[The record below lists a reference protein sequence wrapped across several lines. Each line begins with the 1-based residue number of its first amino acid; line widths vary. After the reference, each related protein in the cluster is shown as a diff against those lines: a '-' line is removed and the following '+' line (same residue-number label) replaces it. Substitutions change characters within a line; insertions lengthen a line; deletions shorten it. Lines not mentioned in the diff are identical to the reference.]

1 VEAAASRDARGS
13 LRRLVGEGRRRW
25 QRLWRRRVVRAS
37 VDAAAASGVN
47 AGGNGRFVVS
57 TAYGKKIF
65 DRGADMEA

>member
-1 VEAAASRDARGS
+1 M
-13 LRRLVGEGRRRW
+13 
-25 QRLWRRRVVRAS
+25 VRAS

-57 TAYGKKIF
+57 TAYAKKIF